1 MKPIVREHFETEL
14 RKAQLAIEAGEIESA
29 WVALQ
34 RAHILG
40 QAYPIPHAIAHWN
53 MLKLVW
59 RQRDFKEVAGQL
71 LPTIVA
77 IPLTM
82 LFGQQRSLRGCYQV
96 DRCPVCRSN
105 SALPTKVTTAKQAS
119 STAAV

>member
-14 RKAQLAIEAGEIESA
+14 RKAQLAIEAGEIEAA
-29 WVALQ
+29 WIALQ

-40 QAYPIPHAIAHWN
+40 QAYPIPHVIAHWN
-53 MLKLVW
+53 MLKLAW

-82 LFGQQRSLRGCYQV
+82 LFGQQRSLRGGKANV
-96 DRCPVCRSN
+96 PDP
-105 SALPTKVTTAKQAS
+105 KQKDIPADLLQILNQ
-119 STAAV
+119 

>member
-14 RKAQLAIEAGEIESA
+14 RKAQLAIAAGEIETA
-29 WVALQ
+29 WTALQ

-53 MLKLVW
+53 MLKLAW
-59 RQRDFKEVAGQL
+59 RQRDFKEVAAQL
-71 LPTIVA
+71 IPTIVA

-82 LFGQQRSLRGCYQV
+82 LVGQQRSLRGGKANV
-96 DRCPVCRSN
+96 PDP
-105 SALPTKVTTAKQAS
+105 KQREIPNDLLKILNQ
-119 STAAV
+119 